1 MLNKFTLT
9 VVLGALVIGLAAC
22 SEPPKPAEEPVAA
35 APKAAPEPEGPYYE
49 VTKDDLTTHP
59 DFTSRN
65 IKIMGIKIGDSTADM
80 EKAFGKAT
88 QLPTVL
94 DKHYLSFYQ
103 DNGLGVYTFKMTA
116 KVDRMELLK
125 AFAGRVADAKIKA
138 LLMSGDLKQMRA
150 IFGMEEEMIDKPDE
164 MGVEYIYDA
173 RGIRFIKYMNGTNGL
188 RFGEIKKK

>member
-49 VTKDDLTTHP
+49 VTKEDLTSHP

-65 IKIMGIKIGDSTADM
+65 IKIMGVKIGDTTP
-80 EKAFGKAT
+80 EKVLGKAT
-88 QLPTVL
+88 QQTTVL
-94 DKHYLSFYQ
+94 DKHYLVFYQ
-103 DNGLGVYTFKMTA
+103 DNGLGIYTFKMTG
-116 KVDRMELLK
+116 KVERMELLK
-125 AFAGRVADAKIKA
+125 SFAGRVADAKIRA
-138 LLMSGDLKQMRA
+138 LLNSGDLKQMRD

-164 MGVEYIYDA
+164 MGIEYIYDA